1 MPPGPK
7 EPTAD
12 QLQSALKIVV
22 DDLLML
28 YDEGIKVVT
37 PEHPNGIRLTNLGTN
52 TY

>member
-28 YDEGIKVVT
+28 YDEGITVVT
-37 PEHPNGIRLTNLGTN
+37 PEHPNGIQLIELEM
-52 TY
+52 